1 MHIIPRT
8 CAGAFAALMA
18 LPVLAAPGETALA
31 SPVLA
36 GQPSPSAPPAAAS
49 ASADVLDAARGGS
62 DAIAS
67 DTRVQGGVNGN
78 SATNVSTG
86 ANVIQ
91 TGSFANAAGI
101 VAVVQNTGTNVLIQ
115 HTAVVNVQFK

>member
-1 MHIIPRT
+1 MHIISRT
-8 CAGAFAALMA
+8 CAGALAALMA
-18 LPVLAAPGETALA
+18 LPVLAAPGATALA
-31 SPVLA
+31 PPVLA
-36 GQPSPSAPPAAAS
+36 GPPSPSAAPAAAS
-49 ASADVLDAARGGS
+49 ASADVLATARGG
-62 DAIAS
+62 S
-67 DTRVQGGVNGN
+67 DTRVQGVVDGN
-78 SATNVSTG
+78 SATNVTTG